1 MFGMGF
7 TEILMIA
14 IVAILFLG
22 PDKLPEAM
30 VQIGKFINSF
40 RKTINE
46 AKSTFEEEIN
56 IRELREEALSYRQ
69 TLEEASSDIS
79 GFKHS
84 LPNPAEEV
92 REAFESV
99 KLEESPG
106 EWEDFDDDFEDLSE
120 EYEAI
125 IDKKREAIGTRPGAT
140 GAQESGETEKAVDQ
154 ERFADKE
161 PVRKKE
167 RPKAFKNL
175 SGSET
180 SEERPS

>member
-14 IVAILFLG
+14 VVAILFLG

-69 TLEEASSDIS
+69 TLEEAGKDIS

-84 LPNPAEEV
+84 FPNPAEEV

-99 KLEESPG
+99 KLEDSPEPWG
-106 EWEDFDDDFEDLSE
+106 DDDDFEELGE

-125 IDKKREAIGTRPGAT
+125 IEKKREVVGSQPTPAKTAE
-140 GAQESGETEKAVDQ
+140 QSAVTSDSRKI
-154 ERFADKE
+154 ERGDE
-161 PVRKKE
+161 ELSKKE
-167 RPKAFKNL
+167 ESPRPRGFKNL
-175 SGSET
+175 SGGT
-180 SEERPS
+180 PG